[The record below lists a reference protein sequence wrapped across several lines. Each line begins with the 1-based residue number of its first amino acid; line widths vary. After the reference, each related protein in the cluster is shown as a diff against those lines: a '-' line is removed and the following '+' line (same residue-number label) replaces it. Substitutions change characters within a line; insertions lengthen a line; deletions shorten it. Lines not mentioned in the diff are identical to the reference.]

1 MKRFLSVFCC
11 VWYYISYLLNNF
23 AIDLWLEEEMRS
35 LLVILNVTVN
45 LLVMSSTESFCFI
58 LLAFILNK

>member
-11 VWYYISYLLNNF
+11 VWYYISYKLNNF